1 MEGGTTR
8 CWRGWR
14 WSGRYGGCNVG
25 AAGGARVPFATR
37 VGGEPPVDGRSD
49 ASGTKRRGTGARRIE
64 ARKPPRRWGW
74 GRGLGISG
82 LVAAG
87 VSGCVAHRVASTRP
101 RGGPQGGDDGCG
113 TDPRTAADM
122 GRFAPGAAPIRC
134 EPWDIGT
141 GVRGY
146 VWEAPRP
153 RAALLLQHGYGEYA
167 QRYVTHYNRL
177 VPHLLAAGVSVCA
190 FDLWGHGR
198 SPGRRA
204 VTDVGRAVDDHLAAR
219 RTLRPQPLPP
229 PLFVLGHSLGGLV
242 TAASVARDQRG
253 LSGVILSSAFL
264 KSPAGVGPAT
274 RLLANVLAAVG
285 PTLPAP
291 QQPAPITALTRIPEE
306 RESFATDPL
315 VHHGRLPILLA
326 ATGLTLIEENRSRYP
341 AWTVPT
347 LVLHGTDDL
356 TTDPEGSRALFG
368 AIASDDKTIHLV
380 EGGRHELLND
390 TERDDTL
397 RTLLAWLERRLPPER
412 G

>member
-1 MEGGTTR
+1 M
-8 CWRGWR
+8 
-14 WSGRYGGCNVG
+14 G
-25 AAGGARVPFATR
+25 AAGGARVLSATG
-37 VGGEPPVDGRSD
+37 VGGEPPLGERSV
-49 ASGTKRRGTGARRIE
+49 ASGTKRRGTGVRRIG
-64 ARKPPRRWGW
+64 ARKPPRKRGRWLW
-74 GRGLGISG
+74 LRVSG

-101 RGGPQGGDDGCG
+101 RGGPQGDDDGCR

-122 GRFAPGAAPIRC
+122 SRFAPGAAPIRC
-134 EPWDIGT
+134 EPWEIGT
-141 GVRGY
+141 GVRGF
-146 VWEAPRP
+146 VWEAPVP

-167 QRYVTHYNRL
+167 QRYVGHYNRL
-177 VPHLLAAGVSVCA
+177 VPHLLAAGVSVYA

-219 RTLRPQPLPP
+219 RRLRAQPLPLP
-229 PLFVLGHSLGGLV
+229 VFVLGHSLGGLV
-242 TAASVARDQRG
+242 TASSVARDQRG
-253 LSGVILSSAFL
+253 LAGVILSSAFL
-264 KSPAGVGPAT
+264 KSPSGVGAAT

-306 RESFATDPL
+306 REAFADDPL

-326 ATGLTLIEENRSRYP
+326 ATGLNLIEDNRNRYP
-341 AWTVPT
+341 DWIVPT

-368 AIASDDKTIHLV
+368 AIASRDKTIHLV

-390 TERDDTL
+390 TERDETL